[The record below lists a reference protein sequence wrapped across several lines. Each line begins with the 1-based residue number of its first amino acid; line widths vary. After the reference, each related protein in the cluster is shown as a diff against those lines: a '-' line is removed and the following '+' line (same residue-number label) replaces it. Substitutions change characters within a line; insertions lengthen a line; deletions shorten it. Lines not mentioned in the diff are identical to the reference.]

1 MKEPKLL
8 PETQF
13 VLNLINKVS
22 NNPRDA
28 AYGKKE
34 IDIYRQLTEEAINE
48 LRGEGYQI
56 NSWEVIEGFEGITKP
71 SDGVY
76 HIVSWK

>member
-1 MKEPKLL
+1 MKESKLL

-13 VLNLINKVS
+13 VLDLIEKVS

-28 AYGKKE
+28 AHGKKRV
-34 IDIYRQLTEEAINE
+34 DIYRQISKEAIKELKEEDYKVSSWTAADENE
-48 LRGEGYQI
+48 L
-56 NSWEVIEGFEGITKP
+56 KP
-71 SDGVY
+71 VDGVY